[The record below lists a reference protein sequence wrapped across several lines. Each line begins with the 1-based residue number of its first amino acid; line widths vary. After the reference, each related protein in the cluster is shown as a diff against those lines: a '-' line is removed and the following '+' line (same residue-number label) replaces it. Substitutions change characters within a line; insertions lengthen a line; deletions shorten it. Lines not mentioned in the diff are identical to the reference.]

1 MSNINNFDFIPPLQD
16 ECLYSWIIRTLKYY
30 SPTGQIDGTSSKDF
44 LNLFGISNA
53 TPRLYYQDGMK
64 YLLNNHDFGN
74 STNFSS
80 IDSIISDMTVL
91 PFYLAFKEEDDRLKI
106 YRKVCQEDNRVEIMS
121 RLKIKQGV
129 NNVEGR
135 CYIKFCPICFSEP
148 GEKCL
153 KIEHQVPGNYIC
165 ERHNVGLKRIEYLPR
180 WSFLDFFQQ
189 IDNAQTIELDVTQ
202 RKVAISIS
210 KMIHQ
215 VFIEGL
221 RISLSDLKYKIRS
234 KMVELG
240 YLDKEYNFFDYKM
253 FLDKLDN
260 GLFFEFVPREKVVF
274 NTIYDTKVAVNPIY
288 YLLLVEFL
296 FDNLEALYSYSPKGI
311 RVKISK
317 EYRTFAWKV
326 SKHSRVKTG
335 KINPCLKKYEIIGE
349 TNQQIIVKHI
359 SCGRCF
365 YVDRQQKQ
373 LVNCPYCVDPRGQ
386 KYINFSEKEDV
397 MPEKYTRYLSAND
410 FGKKYGKKEK
420 QIRNYCR
427 DGRIPDVIQVG
438 TQWLIPETSEYP
450 RRKSYKTGKKED

>member
-1 MSNINNFDFIPPLQD
+1 MSKFNNFDFIPPLQD
-16 ECLYSWIIRTLKYY
+16 ECFYSWIIRMLKYY
-30 SPTGQIDGTSSKDF
+30 SPTGQIDGSSSKDF
-44 LNLFGISNA
+44 FDLFGILNT

-64 YLLNNHDFGN
+64 YLLNNHDFGY
-74 STNFSS
+74 SANFSS
-80 IDSIISDMTVL
+80 IDSLIRSMTVL
-91 PFYLAFKEEDDRLKI
+91 PFYLAFKEDDERLTI

-121 RLKIKQGV
+121 RLNIKQGV
-129 NNVEGR
+129 NNVEGK
-135 CYIKFCPICFSEP
+135 CYIKFCPICISEP
-148 GEKCL
+148 GEKYL
-153 KIEHQVPGNYIC
+153 KTEHQVPGNYIC
-165 ERHNVGLKRIEYLPR
+165 ERHNVGLKRIEYIPR
-180 WSFLDFFQQ
+180 WSFVDFFQQ
-189 IDNAQTIELDVTQ
+189 IDNAQIIELEVSQ

-221 RISLSDLKYKIRS
+221 LISLSELKYRIRS
-234 KMVELG
+234 RMVELG
-240 YLDKEYNFFDYKM
+240 YLDEDYNFLDYKM

-260 GLFFEFVPREKVVF
+260 GLFFEFVSREKVVF
-274 NTIYDTKVAVNPIY
+274 NTIYDTKITVNPIY

-296 FDNLEALYSYSPKGI
+296 FDNLEQLYSYSPEGI

-326 SKHSRVKTG
+326 SKHSRVESG
-335 KINPCLKKYEIIGE
+335 EINHCFKNYEIIGE

-386 KYINFSEKEDV
+386 KYIKFSEKENV
-397 MPEKYTRYLSAND
+397 MHSKYTRYLNTID

-427 DGRIPDVIQVG
+427 DGRIPGVIRVG
-438 TQWLIPETSEYP
+438 THWLIPETSEYP
-450 RRKSYKTGKKED
+450 KRKRYKTSKKGD